1 MTGRPHHT
9 AGLRSHWRS
18 PRPVSL
24 GRMAA
29 VALITLGTASL
40 VPGSLATPV
49 ESVARDMSAS
59 IRAAESPPN
68 VAESLIEV
76 RDPLPGLLASAPIG
90 GAIESDALAQLEAAM
105 AEWRSGNR
113 TMAAHRA
120 DSALALIP
128 AVADWRPLILAELL
142 APTGDTMQVRAAV
155 GRLDPST
162 DMESRWGWQF
172 LAEAH
177 EAANDRAGA
186 ARVAHSAATVEREPS
201 LAAEQWLFAGRM
213 ALAQGDS
220 LAAREDLWNAVR
232 QGRTLPAA
240 GAAARLLDPF
250 AGTLPS
256 ADDLELGLTL
266 LQAGAWEPGS
276 RRLARHLQG
285 PGSPEQITEVRLA
298 LGRAYFELRRFSDAE
313 EVLASLVNAAAGGL
327 PPGPGGSALRTALS
341 VSGRAA
347 LERGALGTAEGH
359 FRTLAALAPGST
371 EAEEGLHLLLTRE
384 LRTGFGPR
392 SRALLDDL
400 LQSGIRNPAVE
411 TTVVQLA
418 TTLYMDGDFQSAAA
432 TFDRYLSGSLRSAGR
447 QQAAYW
453 SALSHER
460 SGNGTIAAGRW
471 AEANAEDPFSVYGGF
486 AGHRIAAQLLDPSLP
501 TGPSPVPGLER
512 ELANALTR
520 LRVHRIVPTP
530 GSLAWELERLTGH
543 FLGRGDGAYDFAE
556 AMIEGGFPLQ
566 AIVLGRDLHRFEGEW
581 NLRLLRIVHP
591 LPHADILLR
600 ESAARGL
607 DPFFVAG
614 LIRQESAWDH
624 RIVSSAGATGLMQLM
639 PATAREVAG
648 SLGVTLGPESLN
660 DPAVNMRLGTTYLQ
674 SMLRRFDNRAED
686 ALAAY
691 NAGPGRLA
699 QWRREPMYRDQDVFM
714 EHIPFQ
720 ETRNYVKIV
729 QQYARIYTALYGCGS
744 LEPCLGLSYPEVVS
758 VSTMALG
765 MPRLTLSR

>member
-1 MTGRPHHT
+1 M
-9 AGLRSHWRS
+9 
-18 PRPVSL
+18 SL
-24 GRMAA
+24 GPMAA
-29 VALITLGTASL
+29 VILIALGTGSFT
-40 VPGSLATPV
+40 PGSLATPV
-49 ESVARDMSAS
+49 ESVARDTSTSTRAS
-59 IRAAESPPN
+59 EPPAHA
-68 VAESLIEV
+68 VEGLIDL
-76 RDPLPGLLASAPIG
+76 RDPLPGLLESTPIG
-90 GAIESDALAQLEAAM
+90 AAVESDALAGLEAAM
-105 AEWRSGNR
+105 EEWRSGDR
-113 TMAAHRA
+113 TIAAHRA
-120 DSALALIP
+120 DSALALVP

-142 APTGDTMQVRAAV
+142 APTGDTTQVRVAV

-162 DMESRWGWQF
+162 EMESRWGWRF

-186 ARVAHSAATVEREPS
+186 SRVARAAATVEREPS
-201 LAAEQWLFAGRM
+201 RAAEQWLFAGRL
-213 ALAQGDS
+213 ALARGDS
-220 LAAREDLWNAVR
+220 LAARGDFWNAVV

-240 GAAARLLDPF
+240 GAAARLLDPI
-250 AGTLPS
+250 AGTLP
-256 ADDLELGLTL
+256 AEDNLRLGLTL
-266 LQAGAWEPGS
+266 LEAGAWDAGR
-276 RRLARHLQG
+276 RRLAPYLQH
-285 PGSPEQITEVRLA
+285 PISPEQLTEVRLG
-298 LGRAYFELRRFSDAE
+298 LGRALFELRRFPEAE
-313 EVLASLVNAAAGGL
+313 EVLAPLVNAAAGGL
-327 PPGPGGSALRTALS
+327 PPGPGGSALHTALS
-341 VSGRAA
+341 LSGRAA
-347 LERGALGTAEGH
+347 LERGALSTAEGH

-400 LQSGIRNPAVE
+400 LETGIRSPAVE
-411 TTVVQLA
+411 TTVVQLG
-418 TTLYMDGDFQSAAA
+418 TTLYMDGDFQTAAA

-460 SGNGTIAAGRW
+460 GGSVTIAAGRW
-471 AEANAEDPFSVYGGF
+471 AEAHSEDPFSVYGGF
-486 AGHRIAAQLLDPSLP
+486 AGHRIAAQILDPSLP

-512 ELANALTR
+512 ELENALTR

-530 GSLAWELERLTGH
+530 GSLAWELERLTEH
-543 FLGRGDGAYDFAE
+543 FLGRGDGGYDFAE

-566 AIVLGRDLHRFEGEW
+566 AIVLGRDLRRLEGAW

-600 ESAARGL
+600 ESGDRGL

-614 LIRQESAWDH
+614 LIRQESAWDR

-639 PATAREVAG
+639 PATAREIAG
-648 SLGVTLGPESLN
+648 SLGVPLGPESLS
-660 DPAVNMRLGTTYLQ
+660 DPTVNLRLGTTYLQ

-699 QWRREPMYRDQDVFM
+699 QWRREPMYRDRDVFM
-714 EHIPFQ
+714 EQIPFQ

-758 VSTMALG
+758 VSAVALG
-765 MPRLTLSR
+765 TPRLTLTR